1 MIETQGELFPS
12 LEPYPMRI
20 QIFENRF
27 RWLIYGWVLFAG
39 VSCGKGDAESNEGLW
54 NCGGDSPVIAAHY
67 MPWFNNPETG
77 ADRTVGWKHWGWNGS
92 EVQHSPE
99 LRKENGLRDIAATK
113 YPLIGPYSSSN
124 DPVIRYHL
132 ETAKAAGIQAFIVIW
147 YGPGSETDQVI
158 PKLLDLAEGAEM
170 KISLAYEEK
179 INWPPFR
186 NPASR
191 EEIVKTAT
199 EDLSYL
205 LDRYASHPAYLRR
218 ADEPVVFQF
227 NYWGEGDL
235 GKQNILPEESK
246 RIFDHLPAAVSY
258 VRQNNDEEYHPPI
271 GARYLWFTKDEDHI
285 ARFASSS
292 RERIEEAKL
301 DFFVTMA
308 APEFNDSGVNGWG
321 NGSRITPG
329 EGLSLFKDTFDC
341 AWEDGPEM
349 IQLVT
354 WNDFNEGTSIEPA
367 LENGFQ
373 YLDALEVWLG
383 GKNGRV
389 VNLDDNRTPFRR
401 YLEQCSEAE
410 KNEVPNSADD
420 VASGQ
425 SDLGVTILN
434 YLETLE

>member
-1 MIETQGELFPS
+1 
-12 LEPYPMRI
+12 MRI
-20 QIFENRF
+20 QNLKKRF
-27 RWLIYGWVLFAG
+27 RWLICGWFLFAG
-39 VSCGKGDAESNEGLW
+39 VSCGNEKTAGNDGFW

-77 ADRTVGWKHWGWNGS
+77 ADAELGWKHWGWQGA

-99 LRKENGLRDIAATK
+99 IRKENGLRDIAATK
-113 YPLIGPYSSSN
+113 YPLIGPYSSNS
-124 DPVIRYHL
+124 DAVIRYHL
-132 ETAKAAGIQAFIVIW
+132 ETAKAAGIQVLIVIW
-147 YGPGSETDQVI
+147 YGPGSETDRVI
-158 PKLLDLAEGAEM
+158 PTLLDLAEATGIR
-170 KISLAYEEK
+170 ISLAYEEK

-186 NPASR
+186 NPGSR
-191 EEIVKTAT
+191 SEIVKTAT

-205 LDRYASHPAYLRR
+205 LERFASHPAYLRR
-218 ADEPVVFQF
+218 VDEPVIFQF

-235 GKQNILPEESK
+235 GKQNILPEEWT
-246 RIFDHLPAAVSY
+246 RIFDQLPAAVSY

-271 GARYLWFTKDEDHI
+271 GARYLWFTKDEHHI
-285 ARFASSS
+285 SHFAASS

-329 EGLSLFKDTFDC
+329 EGLSLFKDTFER
-341 AWEDGPEM
+341 ASQDGPEM

-354 WNDFNEGTSIEPA
+354 WNDFNEGTSIEPT

-373 YLDALEVWLG
+373 YLDAFEVWLG
-383 GKNGRV
+383 EKTGRT
-389 VNLDDNRTPFRR
+389 VNLDDNRIPFRR

-410 KNEVPNSADD
+410 KREVPARADE
-420 VASGQ
+420 VANRV
-425 SDLGVTILN
+425 SDLSISIPH
-434 YLETLE
+434 YLETFE